1 MYKVYYIYLLIF
13 RIKTLE
19 GLFAEVWQLIA
30 CIKFCQFFYTTH
42 GVKKLCQT
50 WHCLIIGRITRCH
63 GWHHFLTQCQVSKSC
78 QTFMLQSIAQLRQ
91 TSLHFFRRKTII
103 ALELS
108 HPIVGSYSNNIIL

>member
-1 MYKVYYIYLLIF
+1 MV
-13 RIKTLE
+13 E
-19 GLFAEVWQLIA
+19 GLFAEVGQLIVGKDKLLFDA
-30 CIKFCQFFYTTH
+30 RY
-42 GVKKLCQT
+42 GVKKKLCQT
-50 WHCLIIGRITRCH
+50 WHCLIIGRITRCY

-108 HPIVGSYSNNIIL
+108 HPIVGSYSNNIYSNIINYYNYILYYI